1 MHRCISNFPSQT
13 VEVLPSKLYQAKT
26 GKALVETS
34 TILNWN
40 GEEPMKIA
48 VFVYEYPPK
57 IVGGLGTYAAE
68 ITRKFV
74 LTDHDVTVFTMNDDA
89 GDLPTREIWRGIEIH
104 RPLHIDISDSLPDVI
119 AEDIRKWGRG
129 IHFFGKLMVYNYLSA
144 AKLVNELIKKESLKY
159 DLVVA
164 HDWLS
169 VMGGVTVKK
178 ESGLPLAFHV
188 HSTEQGRTMGNGSS
202 VVSNIEL
209 RGGNMADLVV
219 TVSYAMKDELIQLG
233 FPRDKIKVSYNGVD
247 PQKYNPETIKKE
259 DIRRIRTSYGLKD
272 EDFMILFLGRL
283 VGVKGVDK
291 LIMAMPHIL
300 AKYPK
305 AKLVIVGVGDLQE
318 YLQNLVRM
326 IKMDEYVRFRF
337 DFIPEEERI
346 LHYAACD
353 VAAFPSLYEPF
364 GIVALEAMAMEKPV
378 VVGASGV
385 SGMREIVICCGDE
398 QCGYHVDP
406 NNPSDIAWGILSALE
421 TPEKR
426 KWLGK
431 NGRKRV
437 LSEFTWSRIAEKTIE
452 LYESVVKR

>member
-1 MHRCISNFPSQT
+1 
-13 VEVLPSKLYQAKT
+13 
-26 GKALVETS
+26 
-34 TILNWN
+34 
-40 GEEPMKIA
+40 MKIA

-74 LTDHDVTVFTMNDDA
+74 LMDHDVTVFTMNDDA
-89 GDLPTREIWRGIEIH
+89 GTLPTREIWRGIEIH

-119 AEDIRKWGRG
+119 AEDIKKWGRG
-129 IHFFGKLMVYNYLSA
+129 IHLFGKLMVYNYLSA
-144 AKLVNELIKKESLKY
+144 SKLINELIKKEGMKY

-169 VMGGVTVKK
+169 VMGGVTVKR

-188 HSTEQGRTMGNGSS
+188 HSTEKGRTLGNGSS

-209 RGGNMADLVV
+209 RGATKADMIV

-233 FPRDKIKVSYNGVD
+233 FPREKIRVSYNGVD
-247 PQKYNPETIKKE
+247 PKKYDPTSVSAEQVRKIREKYGVKE
-259 DIRRIRTSYGLKD
+259 DNL
-272 EDFMILFLGRL
+272 MILFLGRL

-291 LIMAMPHIL
+291 LIMAMPHIIT
-300 AKYPK
+300 KFPK
-305 AKLVIVGVGDLQE
+305 ARLVVVGVGDLQE
-318 YLQNLVRM
+318 YLANLVKTM
-326 IKMDEYVRFRF
+326 KLDEYVKFCF

-346 LHYAACD
+346 IHYAACD

-364 GIVALEAMAMEKPV
+364 GIVAIEAMSMEKPV
-378 VVGASGV
+378 VVGAAGI
-385 SGMREIVICCGDE
+385 SGMREIVVCCSEE
-398 QCGYHVDP
+398 QCGYHIDP
-406 NNPSDIAWGILSALE
+406 NNPSDIAWGIMSALE
-421 TPEKR
+421 SPEKR

-437 LSEFTWSRIAEKTIE
+437 LEEFTWSKIAEKTAD
-452 LYESVVKR
+452 LYGQLIKR